1 MKHVTLYLNVA
12 MKPSPLSPASKVHRK
27 KKCVQVGTENDTA
40 YVFVIY
46 YMYECI

>member
-27 KKCVQVGTENDTA
+27 KKNVYKLA
-40 YVFVIY
+40 LRMILLMFL
-46 YMYECI
+46 